1 MNWKIV
7 TRGWGRRLPVIFR
20 HDIIVSNGTSFPFK
34 LENIGFLHLICG
46 QDTHSCHL
54 QLITGRSSTMSPT
67 WVGKSSLRT
76 IGDCAHPQENS
87 QDQVMQQGSHHD
99 TDC

>member
-1 MNWKIV
+1 
-7 TRGWGRRLPVIFR
+7 
-20 HDIIVSNGTSFPFK
+20 
-34 LENIGFLHLICG
+34 
-46 QDTHSCHL
+46 
-54 QLITGRSSTMSPT
+54 MSPT

-87 QDQVMQQGSHHD
+87 QDQVMQQGSHRD